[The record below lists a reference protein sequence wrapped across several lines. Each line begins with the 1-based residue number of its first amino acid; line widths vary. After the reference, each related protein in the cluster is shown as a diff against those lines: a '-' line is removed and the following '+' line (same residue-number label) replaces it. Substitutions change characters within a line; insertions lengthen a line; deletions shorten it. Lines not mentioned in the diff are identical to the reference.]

1 MNQLFRGGVVHAN
14 EADQLVRYEQWGF
27 DVALYV
33 LALEDGVFLRRN
45 FADALQVGDDDG
57 FMPFEIGQPAV
68 YGMAI
73 DPLQAAS
80 S

>member
-1 MNQLFRGGVVHAN
+1 MNQLFRGGIVHAN
-14 EADQLVRYEQWGF
+14 EADQLVRYEQWSL
-27 DVALYV
+27 DVALY
-33 LALEDGVFLRRN
+33 ALTFEDGVFLRRN
-45 FADALQVGDDDG
+45 FADALQIGDDDG
-57 FMPFEIGQPAV
+57 LMPFEIRQPAV